1 MKQLSLANR
10 AANMGVSEGLAA
22 DPVLR
27 GSAVAGGELR
37 EHLHACVLL
46 HYLFRFRPL
55 GRLWG
60 QSLDLLSD
68 LLISL
73 SVLL

>member
-1 MKQLSLANR
+1 MEQLSLANR
-10 AANMGVSEGLAA
+10 AANMGVPEGLAA

-27 GSAVAGGELR
+27 GSAVAGGEPR
-37 EHLHACVLL
+37 EHLHACACV
-46 HYLFRFRPL
+46 HYPFKFCPL

-60 QSLDLLSD
+60 QSLNLLSG

>member
-1 MKQLSLANR
+1 MKQLSPANR
-10 AANMGVSEGLAA
+10 AANMGVSEGLAT

-37 EHLHACVLL
+37 EHLHACACV
-46 HYLFRFRPL
+46 HYLFRFCPL

-60 QSLDLLSD
+60 QSLTLLSG
-68 LLISL
+68 LLIGL